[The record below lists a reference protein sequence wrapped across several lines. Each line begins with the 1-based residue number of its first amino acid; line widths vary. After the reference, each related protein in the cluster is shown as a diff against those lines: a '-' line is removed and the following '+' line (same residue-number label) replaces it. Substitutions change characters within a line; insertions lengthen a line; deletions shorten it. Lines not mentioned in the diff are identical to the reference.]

1 MVLQLH
7 FGRRFS
13 FAARFAWLTI
23 LRCRL
28 FEILNKPAQ
37 LLQSVKL
44 LCQFAGRF
52 GRPLRPAFFVSRVHW
67 IDRCNSPDSTKP
79 SSGGLIA

>member
-1 MVLQLH
+1 MALQLH

-13 FAARFAWLTI
+13 FAAWFAWLAI

-28 FEILNKPAQ
+28 FEIVDKPAQ
-37 LLQSVKL
+37 LLQRVKL

-52 GRPLRPAFFVSRVHW
+52 GWPLRPALFFSSVHQ

-79 SSGGLIA
+79 SSGA